1 MQIINVQKLTVK
13 SRFGNYQV
21 IFYKDFKFFRDL
33 KKNNFYFIVDRQIFK
48 LYKETLFDNIDK
60 KKLILLAA
68 KEETKTIGKVKTIY
82 ASLLENSIN
91 KNATLVSVGGGVMQD
106 VSGFIASTLFRGI
119 KWLYVP
125 TTLLSQADS
134 CIGSKTS
141 INFRNYKNLIGTF
154 YPPAKIYISSAFLKT
169 LNMKDFYSGLGEIIK
184 LQLIDTDSDKFKN
197 LVNDIK
203 KVLEEK
209 DSALLLSLI
218 ESSLRIKKHY
228 IEKDEFDHSVRNL
241 LNYGHTLGHALESVS
256 NFRISHGMAVIL
268 GVIYANILSV
278 NRSMQSEKSFKFLT
292 NFFLLPNAHLDMLKL
307 KSDYFDKEK
316 LMRLV
321 KRDKKQVN
329 SKLTFIIPAN
339 NFKLNKVDDISY
351 KEFNM
356 ALSRLKTLLFRS
368 N

>member
-1 MQIINVQKLTVK
+1 MQKLTVR

-21 IFYKDFKFFRDL
+21 VFYKDFSFFRSL
-33 KKNNFYFIVDRQIFK
+33 KKSNFYFIVDRQIFK
-48 LYKETLFDNIDK
+48 LYKEKLFNKVDK
-60 KKLILLAA
+60 KKLILLDA
-68 KEETKTIGKVKTIY
+68 KEETKTIGKVQTIY

-91 KNATLVSVGGGVMQD
+91 KNVTVVSVGGGVIQD
-106 VSGFIASTLFRGI
+106 VSGFVASTLFRGI
-119 KWLYVP
+119 KWFYVP
-125 TTLLSQADS
+125 TTLLAQADS

-141 INFRNYKNLIGTF
+141 INFRKYKNLLGTF
-154 YPPAKIYISSAFLKT
+154 YPPVKIYISSAFLKT
-169 LNMKDFYSGLGEIIK
+169 LEMKDFYSGLGEIIK
-184 LQLIDTDSDKFKN
+184 LQLMDIDAGKFRN
-197 LVNDIK
+197 LVSHIK
-203 KVLEEK
+203 RVQEGK

-228 IEKDEFDHSVRNL
+228 IEKDEFDHGVRNL

-278 NRSMQSEKSFKFLT
+278 NRRLQSEKSFKFVT

-307 KSDYFDKEK
+307 KSDYFDKAK

-321 KRDKKQVN
+321 KRDKKQVS